1 MLLVEQDT
9 EGAVGRKPRTRMPA
23 AQRAKQFAPFKALD
37 GLYEALQKAEEDHRR
52 MLETG
57 STVNVPEEGG
67 PDNDVD

>member
-1 MLLVEQDT
+1 
-9 EGAVGRKPRTRMPA
+9 MPA

-57 STVNVPEEGG
+57 STVNVPEESG
-67 PDNDVD
+67 PDNDVE